1 MVTPWHASVGFE
13 GPAPED
19 GWSADTNIAL
29 VCNAR
34 WTDTHGALM
43 DDSES
48 YSATGMCKHSSKT
61 PCRNKRARVELVRPG
76 GGVTDSRVVCIE
88 GAGDTERGKGG
99 IEKGEAIAM

>member
-43 DDSES
+43 DDFES
-48 YSATGMCKHSSKT
+48 YSATGMWKHSSKT
-61 PCRNKRARVELVRPG
+61 PRFTKCLAKVTFLVDA
-76 GGVTDSRVVCIE
+76 VTVFIQETHRF
-88 GAGDTERGKGG
+88 AK
-99 IEKGEAIAM
+99 